1 MIATFWKQVSQS
13 WGQLSSRSK
22 RCFSVSATLGTTK
35 RNYPLSANEM
45 PRSGGIASMM
55 RLPIQDTTEGLDVC
69 FVGVPL
75 DSGVSSR
82 TGTRLGPRHIRQES
96 CLLRTSNIP
105 LGATPF
111 EDVQVADVGDVTMNI
126 YDLPQ
131 AVTQITAAFSRL
143 IATGCIPLTLGG
155 DHTITFPI
163 LEAIKER
170 HGPVGL
176 VHVDAHADTTDTLLG
191 ATIMH
196 ATPFRR
202 AVEAG
207 CLDCKRVVQ
216 IGLRGSSYSL
226 GDYQWGIDQGFRV
239 VPAADCWGQSLKPL
253 MKEVREMMGEGPVYI
268 SFDIDALDP
277 SFAPGTGTPEL
288 GGLTTAQ
295 AIEIIHG
302 CAGLSIVGG
311 DMVEVSPPFDTTG
324 LTAITAANLLFDMLC
339 VLPGVKRRCEV

>member
-1 MIATFWKQVSQS
+1 MNTAVLAKQVLQTWAQQS
-13 WGQLSSRSK
+13 RRSFRVCAVLRKSK
-22 RCFSVSATLGTTK
+22 RNA
-35 RNYPLSANEM
+35 PLSAQEM

-75 DSGVSSR
+75 DCGTSNRS
-82 TGTRLGPRHIRQES
+82 GTRLGPRQIRQES
-96 CLLRTSNIP
+96 CLLRASNYL

-163 LEAIKER
+163 LEAIKDKY
-170 HGPVGL
+170 GPVGL
-176 VHVDAHADTTDTLLG
+176 VHVDAHSDTGDNMLG
-191 ATIMH
+191 APIAH
-196 ATPFRR
+196 GTPFRR
-202 AVEAG
+202 AVDSG
-207 CLDCKRVVQ
+207 CLDCQRVVQ
-216 IGLRGSSYSL
+216 IGLRGSL
-226 GDYQWGIDQGFRV
+226 HTLDNYQWGIDQGFRV

-277 SFAPGTGTPEL
+277 SFAPGTGTPEIA
-288 GGLTTAQ
+288 GLTPVQ

-302 CAGLSIVGG
+302 CAGLNIIGG
-311 DMVEVSPPFDTTG
+311 DMVEVSPPYDFAGTTA
-324 LTAITAANLLFDMLC
+324 LTAANLLYEMLC
-339 VLPGVKRRCEV
+339 VLPAVKRRNQV